1 VATTKRA
8 QYQFRVKEGP
18 ERLLEPREGVLEM
31 FSDMFIVA
39 EPGGRE
45 PVSERPL
52 KDPDFLSL
60 DLREGISLDE
70 AQLIADFL
78 NEHVL
83 YVAITR
89 FGDAANAARD
99 VKQSERL
106 QRIDVYRLTSFI
118 TLLKEKLAANDVPA
132 AVEAVKAVE
141 SVMVHLI
148 EGWSNAIVMSRGI
161 LRAFGEG
168 DSDQGAV

>member
-39 EPGGRE
+39 ESGGRE

-52 KDPDFLSL
+52 KDPDFLSF
-60 DLREGISLDE
+60 DLREGSTLDE

-78 NEHVL
+78 NEHLL
-83 YVAITR
+83 YVDITR
-89 FGDAANAARD
+89 FGDAEDAARD
-99 VKQSERL
+99 VRQSEHVR
-106 QRIDVYRLTSFI
+106 QIDLERFSMVVG
-118 TLLKEKLAANDVPA
+118 TLREKLAVGDVPA
-132 AVEAVKAVE
+132 AVEALTGVQ
-141 SVMVHLI
+141 SVI
-148 EGWSNAIVMSRGI
+148 ADIISGWSDAITKSREI
-161 LRAFGEG
+161 LGAFGEG
-168 DSDQGAV
+168 GDHDPA